1 MSRNQFR
8 SDTNRYEQT
17 KLRQLLTPFQRKLLQ
32 KSLEDD
38 LLPHYSLRIEIMLL
52 ADEGK
57 TQTQI
62 CQALEC
68 SHGTARHWILVARSG
83 QAHNWQ
89 ESPIGRPKNIN
100 QQYLERMRELVSQS
114 PKEFGYSFGRWTA
127 RWLSKQLAKE
137 FGIEVSDRH
146 INRLLKEMGLS
157 TRPKLTIDKQATN
170 QSNTGTSIT
179 IRDLQSA
186 SETEFITL

>member
-8 SDTNRYEQT
+8 SDTNRYEQA
-17 KLRQLLTPFQRKLLQ
+17 KLCQLLTPFQRKLLQ

-38 LLPHYSLRIEIMLL
+38 LLPQYSLRIKIMLL

-68 SHGTARHWILVARSG
+68 SQGTARHWILIARSG
-83 QAHNWQ
+83 QAHNWH
-89 ESPIGRPKNIN
+89 ESPIGRPKNVN

-157 TRPKLTIDKQATN
+157 TRPKLTTDKQATN

-179 IRDLQSA
+179 IRDLQSTL
-186 SETEFITL
+186 ETEFITL